1 MVNKKIITLCVI
13 FFSLFASFLEGA
25 TPKISSVVSDANSLS
40 LTFLSPP
47 PKISP
52 PTVLTDGQQ
61 WHYRYVFDV
70 EGDLSGAHPIASIG
84 GVGEVKIAQNTPT
97 MTRIVFGHHSPL
109 TIRTETKNSTLRW
122 NIERSALPVKSEI
135 SIAKP
140 HELSQTRKADIL
152 PSLSVN
158 KQLPRFEPILSA
170 PREHKKDRLI
180 VIDIGHG
187 GKDSGAVGY
196 SGLKEKDIVL
206 EVGNKIAKRLRN
218 IGYRVSM
225 SRDSDVFVELPDRT
239 KMANDKNGDL
249 FISIHANAVAHNI
262 TAKGIETYFLSPA
275 RSDRAKRV
283 ALKENAADVRMMDD
297 GALSTFLN
305 VLNKEKI
312 VASHKLAIDVHGM
325 LLKNLRSRYDDIR
338 DNGVREAPFWV
349 LVGAQMPAIL
359 VELGYIT
366 NPTEAQRMDNPLYQD
381 LLAEG
386 IVSGIEGYLKNN

>member
-1 MVNKKIITLCVI
+1 MV
-13 FFSLFASFLEGA
+13 
-25 TPKISSVVSDANSLS
+25 
-40 LTFLSPP
+40 
-47 PKISP
+47 
-52 PTVLTDGQQ
+52 
-61 WHYRYVFDV
+61 
-70 EGDLSGAHPIASIG
+70 
-84 GVGEVKIAQNTPT
+84 
-97 MTRIVFGHHSPL
+97 
-109 TIRTETKNSTLRW
+109 
-122 NIERSALPVKSEI
+122 
-135 SIAKP
+135 KP
-140 HELSQTRKADIL
+140 
-152 PSLSVN
+152 
-158 KQLPRFEPILSA
+158 LPRFEPTISA
-170 PREHKKDRLI
+170 SHEHKKDRLI

-206 EVGNKIAKRLRN
+206 EVGNKIAKRLRSF
-218 IGYRVSM
+218 GYRVSM

-249 FISIHANAVAHNI
+249 FLSIHANAVANNI

-312 VASHKLAIDVHGM
+312 VASHKLAIDVHGT
-325 LLKNLRSRYDDIR
+325 LLKKLRSRYDDIR

-386 IVSGIEGYLKNN
+386 IVAGIEGYLKNN